1 MAESPEPV
9 IRRMTPADLDTVVAI
24 EQRAFSHPWSRKLYE
39 DALTSYQCH
48 VLEQHGQHLGHV
60 VMQYILDEAH
70 LLNIVIAVEQQG
82 KGFGSLL
89 LEFALQ
95 QAQTRDCN
103 SCFLEVRESNTPAHS
118 LYERHGFNEID
129 RRRNYYPTASGHEDA
144 LVMVC
149 TLTADWPP
157 NFL

>member
-1 MAESPEPV
+1 MPESLQ
-9 IRRMTPADLDTVVAI
+9 IRPMTADDLDTVVAI
-24 EQRAFSHPWSRKLYE
+24 EQRAFSHPWSRKLYA
-39 DALTSYQCH
+39 DALSSYQCH
-48 VLEQHGQHLGHV
+48 VLERDGQHLGHV

-82 KGFGSLL
+82 RGLGSYL

-95 QAQTRDCN
+95 EARARNCV
-103 SCFLEVRESNTPAHS
+103 SCFLEVRESNTPAYG

-129 RRRNYYPTASGHEDA
+129 RRRNYYPTAEGHEDA

-149 TLTADWPP
+149 TLEASLPP
-157 NFL
+157 DFL